1 MQSGLT
7 ANFPHML
14 DEQSQHI
21 AYVIAEAR
29 KRKARTLEP
38 TLDAEDAWVE
48 EVVKAA
54 LGRQTFLAECTPG
67 YYNNEGVFDPI
78 AARNSQYWRGPV
90 AFLRLLDKWRKE
102 GNLDGLEL
110 TQGPRRAAL
119 RFRLQ
124 RHDPGSIRRDAALRH
139 RRRSHRAGALA
150 GRRNGRLRRARP

>member
-1 MQSGLT
+1 M
-7 ANFPHML
+7 
-14 DEQSQHI
+14 
-21 AYVIAEAR
+21 IAEAR

-38 TLDAEDAWVE
+38 TLEAEDAWVE

-54 LGRQTFLAECTPG
+54 LGRQTYLAECTPG

-110 TQGPRRAAL
+110 SYDHAMESAPSSG
-119 RFRLQ
+119 
-124 RHDPGSIRRDAALRH
+124 
-139 RRRSHRAGALA
+139 
-150 GRRNGRLRRARP
+150 